1 MKKRLLLVVYLAGSL
16 LSFAVSALWLTA
28 CIVFRPTAKR
38 AIRISI
44 AYDQLANAT
53 FGGGEDETISTRAGR
68 ERKNG
73 TKWACVLC
81 RILDWF
87 APGHCD
93 KAKN

>member
-1 MKKRLLLVVYLAGSL
+1 MKKRILLLIYLVGSL
-16 LSFAVSALWLTA
+16 LSFIISILWLTS

-44 AYDQLANAT
+44 AYDQLANAA
-53 FGGGEDETISTRAGR
+53 FGGSEDETISTRAGR
-68 ERKNG
+68 EKKNN
-73 TKWACVLC
+73 TKWACILC
-81 RILDWF
+81 KVLDWF